1 MAHGTWETSIL
12 QRKTHHAWPHS
23 PSATNGIA
31 ISDTVPTMTSRA
43 WAGKQLQ
50 VLNAASEAQLLH
62 NCIFTIIANVPART
76 DGALSTIIVTA
87 SVLHTTKQLE
97 VYISARKRALLRQQK
112 RASRCRRARVSIPAP
127 SSAHSRTRIPCSTDV
142 PKTLYEEAR

>member
-87 SVLHTTKQLE
+87 RVKP
-97 VYISARKRALLRQQK
+97 SASRALQKKSREMICMVLSASHDHQLDTQKHTNTCPSHLNCTDNRQ
-112 RASRCRRARVSIPAP
+112 AES
-127 SSAHSRTRIPCSTDV
+127 
-142 PKTLYEEAR
+142 